1 MRTLMSYQNLPSNP
15 ESLIPAAQA
24 ADLLGISLQTFHAW
38 RKHGFF
44 ATVQLPTGRYAITP
58 KELYR
63 VLPSEDRLNAK
74 DGGSK

>member
-1 MRTLMSYQNLPSNP
+1 MSYQNLSQNP

-38 RKHGFF
+38 RKHGFL
-44 ATVQLPTGRYAITP
+44 ATVKLPSGRHAITP

-63 VLPSEDRLNAK
+63 VLPREDRVTANE
-74 DGGSK
+74 GGGK